1 MKILKLLNK
10 NFFFIFFIYLV
21 FLNPIHAE
29 DNPIDIW
36 NLEKKENETVEETV
50 TSKGENN
57 NDQISVF
64 DMQSDKNT
72 GSIELDENLIS
83 KEVKIV
89 GLYDPE
95 EHGLTIDMWTNS
107 DGQKLKSLFDSLE
120 KINLSNDALE
130 IMEVSL
136 LTNAHYPNQNIT
148 ENEFLKF
155 KSDWLIKNSN
165 LELIEEFLI
174 NNQIVSSH
182 PELTRHLLDNYLSD
196 TDLKKTC
203 EFFTKIKEPVED
215 EYLSKLNL
223 YCLVNYGKNEEAQ
236 LILDLK
242 KELGFQD
249 EYFENKMNYLF
260 GYIEEASKE
269 VSEGSVFEF
278 HLAHRTNP
286 DFSFEPNENTP
297 QLIWKYLSNSNLL
310 PDLSNVDI
318 NDQNKILIIEKAT
331 NYKIFSEKDLFE
343 YYKKFQFNIDQLLS
357 ATDTYKLL
365 SPVEARALIYQRA
378 LLTSEPEL
386 KLKFLQLLKQLFEDN
401 KIGLA
406 FDTEL
411 NNFLNEIEVDNVPS
425 DYLSFYNNYSK
436 NQNSEF
442 KKIEYN
448 NNILH
453 QSKWVNYFRGD
464 YSKSE
469 IQEDLKKFLDR
480 IIFSNET
487 LSTKDIIFIESLKS
501 DGVEIP
507 SEYDSLYSKKPYEL
521 DENLVELI
529 NANEVGTVLLSL
541 IEIIGNDKIENID
554 EKRLYFISNTLNQIN
569 ADLIRNKLLLKV
581 LPLKV

>member
-1 MKILKLLNK
+1 
-10 NFFFIFFIYLV
+10 
-21 FLNPIHAE
+21 
-29 DNPIDIW
+29 
-36 NLEKKENETVEETV
+36 
-50 TSKGENN
+50 
-57 NDQISVF
+57 
-64 DMQSDKNT
+64 
-72 GSIELDENLIS
+72 
-83 KEVKIV
+83 
-89 GLYDPE
+89 
-95 EHGLTIDMWTNS
+95 
-107 DGQKLKSLFDSLE
+107 
-120 KINLSNDALE
+120 
-130 IMEVSL
+130 
-136 LTNAHYPNQNIT
+136 
-148 ENEFLKF
+148 
-155 KSDWLIKNSN
+155 
-165 LELIEEFLI
+165 
-174 NNQIVSSH
+174 
-182 PELTRHLLDNYLSD
+182 
-196 TDLKKTC
+196 
-203 EFFTKIKEPVED
+203 
-215 EYLSKLNL
+215 
-223 YCLVNYGKNEEAQ
+223 
-236 LILDLK
+236 
-242 KELGFQD
+242 
-249 EYFENKMNYLF
+249 MNYLF

-269 VSEGSVFEF
+269 ISEGSVFEF

-318 NDQNKILIIEKAT
+318 NDQNKILIIEKAA

-365 SPVEARALIYQRA
+365 SPVEARALIYQRV

-406 FDTEL
+406 FDIEL

-442 KKIEYN
+442 KKIKYN

-507 SEYDSLYSKKPYEL
+507 SEYDSLYSQKPYEL

-569 ADLIRNKLLLKV
+569 ADLIRNRILLKV

>member
-1 MKILKLLNK
+1 MKILKSLNK
-10 NFFFIFFIYLV
+10 KFFFIFFTYLV
-21 FLNPIHAE
+21 FLNPIYAE

-36 NLEKKENETVEETV
+36 NIEKKENETVKETV
-50 TSKGENN
+50 TSEGDSNK
-57 NDQISVF
+57 DQVSVF
-64 DMQSDKNT
+64 DMQSDKT
-72 GSIELDENLIS
+72 TDSIELDKNLIS
-83 KEVKIV
+83 KKVKIV

-120 KINLSNDALE
+120 KMNLSKDALE
-130 IMEVSL
+130 IMEISL

-148 ENEFLKF
+148 EKEFLKF

-174 NNQIVSSH
+174 NNQIVNSH
-182 PELTRHLLDNYLSD
+182 PKLTRHLLDNYLSD
-196 TDLKKTC
+196 IDLKKTC

-215 EYLSKLNL
+215 EYLSKLSL

-242 KELGFQD
+242 KELGFQN

-269 VSEGSVFEF
+269 ISEGSVFEF

-318 NDQNKILIIEKAT
+318 NDQDKILIIEKAT
-331 NYKIFSEKDLFE
+331 NYKIFSEKDLFK
-343 YYKKFQFNIDQLLS
+343 YYKKFQFSIDELIS

-365 SPVEARALIYQRA
+365 SPLEARALIYQRA

-386 KLKFLQLLKQLFEDN
+386 KLKFLQLLKQLFEDD

-406 FDTEL
+406 FDIEL
-411 NNFLNEIEVDNVPS
+411 NNFLNEIEIYNVPS

-442 KKIEYN
+442 KKIKYN

-464 YSKSE
+464 YSQSE
-469 IQEDLKKFLDR
+469 MQEDLKKFLDR

-507 SEYDSLYSKKPYEL
+507 SEYDSLYSQKPYEL
-521 DENLVELI
+521 DKNLVELI
-529 NANEVGTVLLSL
+529 DANEVGTVLLSL
-541 IEIIGNDKIENID
+541 IEIIGNDKVENID

>member
-10 NFFFIFFIYLV
+10 NFFLIFFIYLV

-64 DMQSDKNT
+64 DIQSDKNA

-107 DGQKLKSLFDSLE
+107 DGKKLKRLFDSLK

-148 ENEFLKF
+148 KNEFLKF

-196 TDLKKTC
+196 ADLKKTC

-269 VSEGSVFEF
+269 ISEGSVFEF

-286 DFSFEPNENTP
+286 DFLFEPNENTP

-310 PDLSNVDI
+310 PDLSDVDI
-318 NDQNKILIIEKAT
+318 NDQNKILIIEKAAS
-331 NYKIFSEKDLFE
+331 YKIFSEKDLFE

-386 KLKFLQLLKQLFEDN
+386 KLKFLQLLKQLFEEN

-406 FDTEL
+406 FDIEL

-442 KKIEYN
+442 KKIKYN

-507 SEYDSLYSKKPYEL
+507 SEYDSLYSQKPYEL

-529 NANEVGTVLLSL
+529 KANEVGTVLLSL

>member
-10 NFFFIFFIYLV
+10 KFFFIFLIYLII
-21 FLNPIHAE
+21 LNPIHAE

-36 NLEKKENETVEETV
+36 NLEKKENETVEEAVITE
-50 TSKGENN
+50 GENN

-165 LELIEEFLI
+165 LELIEEFLV

-196 TDLKKTC
+196 TDIKKTC

-269 VSEGSVFEF
+269 ISEGSVFEF

-318 NDQNKILIIEKAT
+318 NDQNKILIIEKAA

-357 ATDTYKLL
+357 ATDTYKL
-365 SPVEARALIYQRA
+365 SSVR
-378 LLTSEPEL
+378 
-386 KLKFLQLLKQLFEDN
+386 
-401 KIGLA
+401 
-406 FDTEL
+406 
-411 NNFLNEIEVDNVPS
+411 
-425 DYLSFYNNYSK
+425 
-436 NQNSEF
+436 
-442 KKIEYN
+442 
-448 NNILH
+448 
-453 QSKWVNYFRGD
+453 
-464 YSKSE
+464 SKS
-469 IQEDLKKFLDR
+469 INLSKSTF
-480 IIFSNET
+480 NE
-487 LSTKDIIFIESLKS
+487 
-501 DGVEIP
+501 
-507 SEYDSLYSKKPYEL
+507 
-521 DENLVELI
+521 
-529 NANEVGTVLLSL
+529 
-541 IEIIGNDKIENID
+541 
-554 EKRLYFISNTLNQIN
+554 
-569 ADLIRNKLLLKV
+569 
-581 LPLKV
+581 

>member
-1 MKILKLLNK
+1 MKILQLLNK
-10 NFFFIFFIYLV
+10 KFFFIFLIYLV
-21 FLNPIHAE
+21 FLNPIKAE

-50 TSKGENN
+50 NPEGESNK
-57 NDQISVF
+57 DQISVF
-64 DMQSDKNT
+64 DMQSDKNN

-95 EHGLTIDMWTNS
+95 EYGLTIDMWTNS

-120 KINLSNDALE
+120 KIDLSNDALE

-148 ENEFLKF
+148 EKEFLEF

-174 NNQIVSSH
+174 NNQIVNSH
-182 PELTRHLLDNYLSD
+182 PKLTRHLLDNYLSD
-196 TDLKKTC
+196 INLKKTC

-269 VSEGSVFEF
+269 ISQGSLFEF

-310 PDLSNVDI
+310 PDLNNVDI
-318 NDQNKILIIEKAT
+318 NDQDKILIIEKAA

-357 ATDTYKLL
+357 ASDTYKLL
-365 SPVEARALIYQRA
+365 SPVEARALIYQRT
-378 LLTSEPEL
+378 LLTSEPAL
-386 KLKFLQLLKQLFEDN
+386 KLEFLQLLKQLFENN

-406 FDTEL
+406 FDIEL
-411 NNFLNEIEVDNVPS
+411 NNFLNEIGVDNVPS
-425 DYLSFYNNYSK
+425 DYLSFYKNFSK

-442 KKIEYN
+442 KKIRYN

-469 IQEDLKKFLDR
+469 IQENLKKFLDR

-507 SEYDSLYSKKPYEL
+507 SQYDRLYSQKPYDL
-521 DENLVELI
+521 DENLVNLI
-529 NANEVGTVLLSL
+529 DANEVGTVLLSL